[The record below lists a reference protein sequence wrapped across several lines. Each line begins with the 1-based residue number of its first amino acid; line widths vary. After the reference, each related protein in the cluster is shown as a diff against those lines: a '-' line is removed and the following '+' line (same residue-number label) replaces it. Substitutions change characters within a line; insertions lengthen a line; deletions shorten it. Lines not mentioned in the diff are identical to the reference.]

1 MVWLN
6 EPTSGRTW
14 TVLVAV
20 FFCFLDWIELG
31 LAGYHFDIPI
41 VDLSL
46 EVRRLGGTNR
56 WHDDDAE

>member
-6 EPTSGRTW
+6 ELTSGRTW
-14 TVLVAV
+14 TAFVAV

-31 LAGYHFDIPI
+31 LAVYHFDILN
-41 VDLSL
+41 VEFSL

-56 WHDDDAE
+56 WHDDDVE

>member
-1 MVWLN
+1 M
-6 EPTSGRTW
+6 
-14 TVLVAV
+14 AV